1 MRLARL
7 ATLAAVALL
16 LAACTSSS
24 DEPEGASAP
33 QDTGAASEAPSTS
46 GETETEPETETETE
60 TETDAPP
67 VPTAADPGPPARGG
81 PLALDAVASGL
92 SAPVFATAAPG
103 EDDRLYVVEQPGRV
117 RVLVRGKLRDRPFL
131 DIVSQVSSGG
141 ERGLLSVA
149 FHPKYESN
157 GLFYVNYTDVNG
169 DTRVVEYR
177 KPPGGEP
184 AETRRLLYVEQPY
197 ANHNGGQLAF
207 GPDGRLYVGMGDGG
221 SAGDPENR
229 AQELSERLGK
239 LLRLDVD
246 KPGAEWKML
255 GYGLRNPWRFSFD
268 RVTGDL
274 WIADVGQGE
283 VEEVDFVSARHLGRR
298 FNFGWDVFEGSLPYE
313 DKQLTPGGILVSP
326 ITEYTHDFGCSI
338 TGGYVYRG
346 EAARRQAWGR
356 YFHGDYCSGRIWS
369 VSRWKGE
376 VSRRGHPFRV
386 PGLTSFGEDAN
397 GELYLLSTDGMIRQL
412 VPRS

>member
-1 MRLARL
+1 MRQGW
-7 ATLAAVALL
+7 LAAVVAGALL
-16 LAACTSSS
+16 LAACNGPS
-24 DEPEGASAP
+24 DEPAGAPPP
-33 QDTGAASEAPSTS
+33 QDTGGTAEAPTTS
-46 GETETEPETETETE
+46 GETEPGTGTGTG
-60 TETDAPP
+60 TDTRP
-67 VPTAADPGPPARGG
+67 VPTAANPGPPKSGG
-81 PLALDAVASGL
+81 PLELEAVASGL

-103 EDDRLYVVEQPGRV
+103 EDDRLYVVEQPGRI

-131 DIVSQVSSGG
+131 DIASEVSSGG
-141 ERGLLSVA
+141 ERGLLSMA
-149 FHPKYESN
+149 FHPEYESN
-157 GLFYVNYTDVNG
+157 GLFYVNYTDLNG
-169 DTRVVEYR
+169 DTRVVEHR
-177 KPPGGEP
+177 TPRGGGEP
-184 AETRRLLYVEQPY
+184 GATRELLYVPQPY

-207 GPDGRLYVGMGDGG
+207 GPDGLLYVGMGDGG
-221 SAGDPENR
+221 SSGDPENR
-229 AQELSERLGK
+229 AQDLSGRLGK

-246 KPGAEWKML
+246 APRTEWEMV

-274 WIADVGQGE
+274 WIGDVGQGE

-298 FNFGWDVFEGSLPYE
+298 FNFGWDVFEGSVPYE

-346 EAARRQAWGR
+346 KTARRQAWGR

-369 VSRWKGE
+369 VARWKGQ

-386 PGLTSFGEDAN
+386 PGLTSFGQDAN
-397 GELYLLSTDGMIRQL
+397 GELYLLSTDGMVRQL